1 MRARKRTRT
10 GSELAQSFLFVDQ
23 RGSSFICSPVVSVLF
38 QFQKALRLSDT
49 HYVGDVAPHL
59 LHADQNGPTCD
70 ELLVVWYRLLQRSA
84 QSVLTTPP
92 GNLDL
97 TRSKMPWCVYPHPTN
112 TRRIRDDYLRG
123 MEDLIQ
129 PPDNGSVDRVT
140 CLSNDVC
147 AS

>member
-23 RGSSFICSPVVSVLF
+23 LGSSFYLFSSCFCVISISRNVEVVRHTLPRRRS
-38 QFQKALRLSDT
+38 
-49 HYVGDVAPHL
+49 PHL
-59 LHADQNGPTCD
+59 LHADQNGPTRD
-70 ELLVVWYRLLQRSA
+70 ELLVVWYRLLERSA

-112 TRRIRDDYLRG
+112 TRRIRDDYLRC

-129 PPDNGSVDRVT
+129 RQDNGSVDRVT